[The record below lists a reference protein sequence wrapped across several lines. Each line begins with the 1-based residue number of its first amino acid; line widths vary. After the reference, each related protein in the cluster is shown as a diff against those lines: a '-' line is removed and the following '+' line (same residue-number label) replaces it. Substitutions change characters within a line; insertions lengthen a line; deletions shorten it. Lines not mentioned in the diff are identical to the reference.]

1 MTYIDNEDIYKSRKK
16 YNYIGDIPNLENYLA
31 LYLCIK
37 PIKENSKKNV
47 SKKKYLTSAEA
58 LRLMG
63 LDVKECRK
71 VKEISNYNGKI

>member
-1 MTYIDNEDIYKSRKK
+1 MILDNCNYSKCKKKNEVKYIK
-16 YNYIGDIPNLENYLA
+16 DIPNLENYLA

-37 PIKENSKKNV
+37 GTKETGET
-47 SKKKYLTSAEA
+47 KKKRYLTSAEA

-71 VKEISNYNGKI
+71 VP